1 MPKRIIDSYQPCYSP
16 EIREKLTGEKARNF
30 TLGVAKY
37 AKKMFVHFNDSV
49 EYDITLD
56 YTSLGIA
63 LNSAYIDIYMSTFL
77 HEMNGGPSPSKH
89 GAAIASWINIIKPM
103 QFPNG
108 SKESC
113 VYINSHW
120 ALLTGLMVKFQM
132 EERKCTLYDALHENK
147 KLNELIYTLVWRSPS
162 YKELTTLFQFI

>member
-1 MPKRIIDSYQPCYSP
+1 MLRRIIDSYQPCYNT
-16 EIREKLTGEKARNF
+16 EIREKLREKKAKDF
-30 TLGVAKY
+30 TLGIANY

-49 EYDITLD
+49 GYDITLD

-63 LNSAYIDIYMSTFL
+63 LNSAYIDIYISTFL
-77 HEMNGGPSPSKH
+77 HEMDGGPSPSKH

-108 SKESC
+108 SQESC

-132 EERKCTLYDALHENK
+132 EERKGALYEVLHENK
-147 KLNELIYTLVWRSPS
+147 KLNALIYTLVWRNPS